1 MIHTTGQVIRE
12 ICEIC
17 GQNLHPK
24 LQPINIFDHYM
35 YPFVV
40 IRVKDVFTR
49 PTAWFVNP
57 ISHRALPNACFW
69 VRQCK
74 GTGKSTGLCSRTKP
88 EVSATRSARRIRG
101 GSPEAPEEQT

>member
-1 MIHTTGQVIRE
+1 M
-12 ICEIC
+12 
-17 GQNLHPK
+17 
-24 LQPINIFDHYM
+24 PINIFDHYM

-69 VRQCK
+69 VRRCK
-74 GTGKSTGLCSRTKP
+74 GTDKKSPAQQMSRRVGVGGSFGGSFALFP
-88 EVSATRSARRIRG
+88 LFGGSFSVFGGSFCVLVGVLVGVSA
-101 GSPEAPEEQT
+101 